1 MKKTALSFALLC
13 ATVLTANAAPT
24 FVAPE
29 FDGHQDAVFKDAPD
43 ADVPSLPM
51 IIPNYGGDPI
61 VIEDISAHGAL
72 AAAAVSG
79 TTNFLAGIERR
90 AVRQDGITVEGNAGT
105 SEISGVELKGTSFT
119 LTSQASRGDWA
130 YGTALSVT
138 NGEIDKPESA
148 ASDFNALQGAAFV
161 RWSPNGIV
169 NVVGTLAYGKYDQ
182 QSETTLPDVSTDV
195 WAGSV
200 MIGLA
205 STYRVLS
212 FEPYVGFRTMRIDDS
227 AAENK
232 ADVHQIPVG
241 IRIGTETTVNDWTFA
256 GSLDASYTNQ
266 FGDDKIRI
274 DLAETDAFI
283 GTHAAK
289 AVIGLSAQYKETFM
303 VSVSYGYAA
312 GDKDYE
318 EHIGQVG
325 ASLLF

>member
-13 ATVLTANAAPT
+13 ASIAVNAAPT

-29 FDGHQDAVFKDAPD
+29 FDGHQDAVFKDEPD
-43 ADVPSLPM
+43 AGVPSLPM

-61 VIEDISAHGAL
+61 VIEDVTAHGAL

-79 TTNFLAGIERR
+79 TTDFLAAVERR
-90 AVRQDGITVEGNAGT
+90 SVRQDGLTVEGKAGKAEISD
-105 SEISGVELKGTSFT
+105 SEIKSQSFT
-119 LTSQASRGDWA
+119 LTSQTSRGDWSF
-130 YGTALSVT
+130 GTALSVT
-138 NGEIDKPESA
+138 DGEIDKPESA
-148 ASDFNALQGAAFV
+148 ASDFDALQGAAFV
-161 RWSPNGIV
+161 RWTHNGIV

-182 QSETTLPDVSTDV
+182 QSETTLSDVSTDV
-195 WAGSV
+195 MAGSV
-200 MIGLA
+200 TVSLA
-205 STYRVLS
+205 SAYRLLS
-212 FEPYVGFRTMRIDDS
+212 LEPYVGFRTMRIDDN

-256 GSLDASYTNQ
+256 GSFDASYAYQ
-266 FGDDKIRI
+266 FGDDTLRI
-274 DLAETDAFI
+274 DLAETDAFV

-289 AVIGLSAQYKETFM
+289 AVIGISAQYKETFK
-303 VSVSYGYAA
+303 VGVSYGYAA

-318 EHIGQVG
+318 EHIGQIG